1 MPEILTTNLGSR
13 YFSAGK
19 KETEPTPYRATTA
32 LEVFCARVKVMLVPF
47 IRNNFLKI
55 IE

>member
-19 KETEPTPYRATTA
+19 KETELTMYRATPA
-32 LEVFCARVKVMLVPF
+32 LEVFCVRVKVRLVPS
-47 IRNNFLKI
+47 
-55 IE
+55 

>member
-19 KETEPTPYRATTA
+19 ETESTTYRATLA
-32 LEVFCARVKVMLVPF
+32 LEVFCAGVKVMFVPF
-47 IRNNFLKI
+47 
-55 IE
+55 

>member
-19 KETEPTPYRATTA
+19 KETESTMYREISA
-32 LEVFCARVKVMLVPF
+32 LEVFCAGVKVRLVP
-47 IRNNFLKI
+47 L
-55 IE
+55 